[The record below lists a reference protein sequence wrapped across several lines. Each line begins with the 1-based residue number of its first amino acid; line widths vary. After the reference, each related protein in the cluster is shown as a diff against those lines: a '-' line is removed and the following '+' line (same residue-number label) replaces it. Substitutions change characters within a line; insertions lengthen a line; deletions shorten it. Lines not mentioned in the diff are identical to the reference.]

1 MKTDT
6 ELCDYDIRQKKQKE
20 NLKIMGGVNMKK
32 TATRL
37 TDEEIWRKELDKIYS
52 ATTDKSPKELQM
64 TVFIK
69 SIMAQARAEGKKEGI
84 ADGQKKQKKDRFYFG
99 YDKGF
104 VEGKSDLKKRL
115 ESILLNP
122 KMVDKIIKGNLM
134 KYDRDIVMKIITLS
148 WEKAIAEA
156 EKGGKR

>member
-1 MKTDT
+1 
-6 ELCDYDIRQKKQKE
+6 
-20 NLKIMGGVNMKK
+20 MKK

-37 TDEEIWRKELDKIYS
+37 TDERLPLFKLLKWWVDEYGKNGNDDDDLEQFSKDYKYELLDLI
-52 ATTDKSPKELQM
+52 E
-64 TVFIK
+64 
-69 SIMAQARAEGKKEGI
+69 QARAEGKKEGI

>member
-84 ADGQKKQKKDRFYFG
+84 AEMKDEHIKGYKEGVDYGMEDGKEQAIADFKARLINYSKGNVVYGTSMNAKQ
-99 YDKGF
+99 
-104 VEGKSDLKKRL
+104 
-115 ESILLNP
+115 
-122 KMVDKIIKGNLM
+122 IIK
-134 KYDRDIVMKIITLS
+134 
-148 WEKAIAEA
+148 EAIAEA